1 MPPQKVY
8 DFRDRKMSNRKVSLI
23 KVVSL
28 HPIYLQ
34 RFTLVLTLGDWSN
47 TRIKCLNSQET
58 GGELLRKVNQ
68 KSEKPYSL
76 ALSRLLGYS

>member
-47 TRIKCLNSQET
+47 VKWLTYNPLSCL
-58 GGELLRKVNQ
+58 
-68 KSEKPYSL
+68 
-76 ALSRLLGYS
+76 A

>member
-1 MPPQKVY
+1 MIVRNTKVQMALVESQPSGYAPQKVY

-47 TRIKCLNSQET
+47 VKWLTYNLLSCL
-58 GGELLRKVNQ
+58 V
-68 KSEKPYSL
+68 
-76 ALSRLLGYS
+76 